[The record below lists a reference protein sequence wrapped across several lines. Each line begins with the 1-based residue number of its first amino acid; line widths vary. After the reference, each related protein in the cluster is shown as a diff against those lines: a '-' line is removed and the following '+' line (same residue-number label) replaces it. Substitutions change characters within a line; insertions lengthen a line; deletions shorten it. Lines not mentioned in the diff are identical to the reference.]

1 MVLTPGTLVLL
12 LIAIKVIVNKVAAQA
27 PLAISDLI
35 VVDAGD
41 SIVIRL
47 RGYDSKV
54 KNV

>member
-1 MVLTPGTLVLL
+1 MVLILGTLPLL
-12 LIAIKVIVNKVAAQA
+12 LLAIQLVFNNVAAQA
-27 PLAISDLI
+27 PIAISDLI